1 MSNLPKDYISPTQ
14 INMYLRCPAQY
25 YFRYILG
32 MIIPPKSALT
42 KGKAVHKGQE
52 VNYKQKIETHEDM
65 KLSDLQEV
73 VATEFETLAPETEWQ
88 PDEDPGKIKDETISL
103 ASLYHTEIAPTVQPM
118 LVEEEIL
125 IDIPGGKLKG
135 YIDLVDMQE
144 YIRDTKT
151 ASRTPSQDV
160 ISKSLQLSAYA
171 LAYRKEMDR
180 EENGVKLDYLV
191 NTKTPKV
198 VTLEGKRTEQD
209 LQRFVSIATRVMDA
223 IQKGV
228 FYPNQDNFMCD
239 EKNCGYWHECHKT
252 L

>member
-1 MSNLPKDYISPTQ
+1 MNLPKDYISVSQ

-25 YFRYILG
+25 YFRYVQG

-52 VNYKQKIETHEDM
+52 VNYKQKIDTHEDI
-65 KLSDLQEV
+65 KLTDLQEV
-73 VATEFETLAPETEWQ
+73 VSTEFETLAPETEWM
-88 PDEDPGKIKDETISL
+88 PEEDPGKIKDETISL

-171 LAYRKEMDR
+171 LAYRKEMNR

-239 EKNCGYWHECHKT
+239 EKNCGYWHECRKT
-252 L
+252 F